1 MPFRADA
8 PVLLAGDPCTLVA
21 ARLKVHDKARGN
33 TVVVQMKLRYALAAF
48 ILIAVWSMTTV
59 ASAVTVEVA
68 KKCNALVA
76 KQFPPREP
84 GNPAAGVVNGTAQ
97 SARDY
102 YNKCLAK
109 GGNMD
114 DETSNG
120 VK

>member
-1 MPFRADA
+1 M
-8 PVLLAGDPCTLVA
+8 LV
-21 ARLKVHDKARGN
+21 H
-33 TVVVQMKLRYALAAF
+33 MKRRSALAAL

-68 KKCNALVA
+68 RKCSAFVA

-84 GNPAAGVVNGTAQ
+84 GNPAAGVVNGTAR

-102 YNKCLAK
+102 YNKCVAN
-109 GGNMD
+109 GGNMND
-114 DETSNG
+114 QTSKG